1 MGMQARS
8 ETLTHPE
15 TTETA
20 SCKDDEDI
28 DEDEFY
34 DCLSWGETDLEVG
47 VDVGALGVELPDKS
61 KSNCKKT
68 EHSGNKPH
76 STNSLPKM
84 FKDTANCR
92 TKWLNR
98 QFPPHK
104 TAPDG
109 TTVHYWCEM
118 PTRRASFSGQSIG
131 MFCPRDVVCSLMI

>member
-8 ETLTHPE
+8 ETLTHQ
-15 TTETA
+15 ETA
-20 SCKDDEDI
+20 SCKDDEDS
-28 DEDEFY
+28 DEDEFH
-34 DCLSWGETDLEVG
+34 DCLSWGEADLEVG

-61 KSNCKKT
+61 KCNCKISSP
-68 EHSGNKPH
+68 HSGNKPY

-84 FKDTANCR
+84 FKDTANRR

-109 TTVHYWCEM
+109 TSVHYWCEM
-118 PTRRASFSGQSIG
+118 PTRRASFSGRSNG
-131 MFCPRDVVCSLMI
+131 ML